1 MRSIIFLFSYMV
13 IFAVLFAVSTYAVFT
28 NSSFFN
34 YKEQAITDLIIM
46 IGSAVGIA
54 KTVWHIARH

>member
-1 MRSIIFLFSYMV
+1 MV